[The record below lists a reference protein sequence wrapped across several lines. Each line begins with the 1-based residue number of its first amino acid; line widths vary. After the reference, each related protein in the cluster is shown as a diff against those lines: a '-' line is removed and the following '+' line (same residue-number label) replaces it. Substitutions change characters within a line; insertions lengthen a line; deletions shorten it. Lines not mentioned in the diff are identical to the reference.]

1 MIPATLAESQGTPG
15 RRTLGR
21 RRARIV
27 ERWQRRRCYEGLS
40 THDLTVVHL
49 VSHHPDTSACV
60 GLSPEPP
67 KLPRHVFE
75 ALQDGEDPA
84 FGVHD

>member
-1 MIPATLAESQGTPG
+1 
-15 RRTLGR
+15 
-21 RRARIV
+21 V
-27 ERWQRRRCYEGLS
+27 ERWQRRRRDEGLS
-40 THDLTVVHL
+40 THDLTVVHV

-60 GLSPEPP
+60 GLSPNPP
-67 KLPRHVFE
+67 KLLRHLFE